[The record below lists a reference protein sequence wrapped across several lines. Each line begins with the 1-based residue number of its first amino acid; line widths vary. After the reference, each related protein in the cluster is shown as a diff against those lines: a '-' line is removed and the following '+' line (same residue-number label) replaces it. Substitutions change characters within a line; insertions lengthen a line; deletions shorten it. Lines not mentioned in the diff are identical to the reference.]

1 MPFSV
6 GTAEVQ
12 AACEDCKI
20 AAVEDDSQHREVE
33 DIEMGWEDDTQRDYA
48 GREDHEEKVEKSWR
62 YRAGFML
69 EVIRVN

>member
-33 DIEMGWEDDTQRDYA
+33 EILMDCEDDTQQDYA
-48 GREDHEEKVEKSWR
+48 GREDHEEKVEKS
-62 YRAGFML
+62 
-69 EVIRVN
+69 